1 MTSEGSARRLH
12 RVAVIPGDG
21 IGVETTAAALEV
33 LAAAAGRW
41 GFELELE
48 RFPWGCDHYVAH
60 GRMMPVDALDRLGR
74 FEAIM
79 LGAVGRPDVPD
90 AISIWELIMPI
101 RRRFDQFV
109 NVRPVRRLDGIRSP
123 LSDRLAAAV
132 DLVVVRENTE
142 GEYSEIGGVLRP
154 PSNDEVCLQ
163 VAGFSRTGCE
173 RVARYAFQLAGE
185 RRGRLVSATKSNGLP
200 HSMPFWDAA
209 VRSVA
214 AEFPAVEL
222 RSVHVDAL
230 AAAFVLEPA
239 ELDVVVASNLF
250 GDILSEI
257 GAAVVGGIGIG
268 SSANLD
274 PTGRH
279 PSMFEPIHGSAP
291 DIAGLGIADPIGQ
304 IWSAAMMLRHLGEVA
319 AAGAIMASIEAV
331 LAAGE
336 VLTPDLGGSART
348 AAVTAAVVERLAA
361 TDGDAGGAPVEM
373 VAAGGSA

>member
-1 MTSEGSARRLH
+1 MTDERSARRLH

-21 IGVETTAAALEV
+21 IGVETTEAALAV
-33 LAAAAGRW
+33 LTAATGRW

-48 RFPWGCDHYVAH
+48 RFPWGCDHYVAK
-60 GRMMPVDALDRLGR
+60 GRMMPADALDRLDR

-79 LGAVGRPDVPD
+79 LGAIGRSDVPD
-90 AISIWELIMPI
+90 AVSIWELIMPI

-109 NVRPVRRLDGIRSP
+109 NVRPIRRIGGVRSP
-123 LSDRLAAAV
+123 LADRLAAAV

-142 GEYSEIGGVLRP
+142 GEYSDIGGVLRQ
-154 PSNDEVCLQ
+154 PSDDEVCLQ

-173 RVARYAFQLAGE
+173 RVARYAFRLATE
-185 RRGRLVSATKSNGLP
+185 RRGRVVSATKSNGLP

-209 VRSVA
+209 VRAVA

-239 ELDVVVASNLF
+239 EFDVVVASNLF

-257 GAAVVGGIGIG
+257 GAAVVGGIGLG

-291 DIAGLGIADPIGQ
+291 DIAGRGVANPIGQ
-304 IWSAAMMLRHLGEVA
+304 IWSVAMMLRHLGEVDA
-319 AAGAIMASIEAV
+319 ADAVMASVEAV
-331 LAAGE
+331 LRSGE
-336 VLTPDLGGSART
+336 ALTPDLGGSART
-348 AAVTAAVVERLAA
+348 AEVTAAVVERLALKGA
-361 TDGDAGGAPVEM
+361 AAAPVEM
-373 VAAGGSA
+373 VAAGGRG